1 MKKYFVYIKTTLF
14 LLFVGFILGFTSKR
28 NAMRKIENVEVVF
41 ANEDNLFLTHQMVD
55 NLLIQ
60 NKKGVRN
67 QAKSLINLQ
76 ELEQV
81 VQSHPMVE
89 SAQVSVGVVGD
100 LKVSVI
106 QRKPLA
112 REYSQNGVYYIDSK
126 GLKMPLSKSYSAR
139 VPIINNKNGL
149 IKSEEVFPLIQKIHQ
164 DEFLNKLVVAI
175 KKDGQGYWLQ
185 TRFNHQQVL
194 LGGLNK
200 TSDKLK
206 KLKVF
211 YNYMENDSLSA
222 TFKKI
227 DLQYNNQVVC
237 SK

>member
-1 MKKYFVYIKTTLF
+1 MKKYFVYIKTVLF
-14 LLFVGFILGFTSKR
+14 LLFIGFIFGFTSKR
-28 NAMRKIENVEVVF
+28 NAMRKIEKPKIVF

-60 NKKGVRN
+60 NNKPAVN

-76 ELEQV
+76 ELEQR
-81 VQSHPMVE
+81 VQSHPMIE
-89 SAQVSVGVVGD
+89 TAQVSVGIVGD

-112 REYSQNGVYYIDSK
+112 REYSQNGVFYIDSK

-139 VPIINNKNGL
+139 VPIINNKNGF
-149 IKSEEVFPLIQKIHQ
+149 IKSEEVFPLIQKIHH
-164 DEFLNKLVVAI
+164 DEFLTKLVVAI
-175 KKDGQGYWLQ
+175 KKDKEGYWLQ

-194 LGGLNK
+194 LGELNN

>member
-1 MKKYFVYIKTTLF
+1 MKKYFVYIKTVLF
-14 LLFVGFILGFTSKR
+14 LIFIGLIFGFTSKR
-28 NAMRKIENVEVVF
+28 NALREIEEVEIVF
-41 ANEDNLFLTHQMVD
+41 ANEDNLFLTHQIVD

-60 NKKGVRN
+60 NNKGVRN
-67 QAKSLINLQ
+67 QPKSLINLQ
-76 ELEQV
+76 ELEQR

-89 SAQVSVGVVGD
+89 TAEVSVGVVGD
-100 LKVSVI
+100 LKVSII

-112 REYSQNGVYYIDSK
+112 REYHKQGVSYIDSK
-126 GLKMPLSKSYSAR
+126 GKKMPLSKSYSAR

-149 IKSEEVFPLIQKIHQ
+149 IKSEEVFPLIQKIHF
-164 DEFLNKLVVAI
+164 DEFLSKLVVAI
-175 KKDGQGYWLQ
+175 KKDDEGYWLQ

-194 LGGLNK
+194 LGELKN
-200 TSDKLK
+200 TSEKIK

>member
-1 MKKYFVYIKTTLF
+1 MKKYFIYIKTVLF
-14 LLFVGFILGFTSKR
+14 LIFIGLVFGFTSKR
-28 NAMRKIENVEVVF
+28 NAMRKIEDIDIVF
-41 ANEDNLFLTHQMVD
+41 SNEDNLFLTHQMVD

-60 NKKGVRN
+60 NESGVRN

-76 ELEQV
+76 ELEDI

-89 SAQVSVGVVGD
+89 TAQVSVGVVGD

-112 REYSQNGVYYIDSK
+112 REYNKQGVFYIDSK
-126 GLKMPLSKSYSAR
+126 GKKMPLSKSYSAR
-139 VPIINNKNGL
+139 VPVVDNKNGL
-149 IKSEEVFPLIQKIHQ
+149 IKIEEVFSLIEKIHQ
-164 DEFLNKLVVAI
+164 DEFLKKLVVTI
-175 KKDGQGYWLQ
+175 KKDKEGYWLQ
-185 TRFNHQQVL
+185 TRFNHQRVL
-194 LGGLNK
+194 LGELKN
-200 TSDKLK
+200 TSGKIK

>member
-1 MKKYFVYIKTTLF
+1 
-14 LLFVGFILGFTSKR
+14 
-28 NAMRKIENVEVVF
+28 MRKVENIEIVF

-67 QAKSLINLQ
+67 QPKSLINLQ
-76 ELEQV
+76 ELEQI
-81 VQSHPMVE
+81 VQAHPMVE
-89 SAQVSVGVVGD
+89 TAQVSVGIVGD

-112 REYSQNGVYYIDSK
+112 REYSQQGVFYIDSK
-126 GLKMPLSKSYSAR
+126 GKRMPLSKSYSAR

-164 DEFLNKLVVAI
+164 DEFLNKLVVAV
-175 KKDGQGYWLQ
+175 KKNEEGYWLQ
-185 TRFNHQQVL
+185 TRVNRQEVL
-194 LGGLNK
+194 LGTLER
-200 TSDKLK
+200 THDKLK

-211 YNYMENDSLSA
+211 YNYMEKDSLSA